1 MELQIFGE
9 IDDLTE
15 QMCQIQEAQED
26 IELVINSPG
35 GSALEAFQLL
45 NIVEKCEHNVTARIE
60 VMAAS
65 AAAVIALGCPNVKI
79 TAKDIVMLHN
89 CWSVTV
95 GDANEHEQQM
105 QAMKAVDNALQLIV
119 TQYCSEEN
127 AQYIRSKMNEGE
139 LWLTGEQVAELF
151 DNVELVEIKSKIGNL
166 AAKGGLDTL
175 VARLHELQDKVAE
188 LEAQKE
194 EEPKETPEEEET
206 PEEPKEEEKQ
216 AYIVSEEL
224 KALLT
229 VELE

>member
-15 QMCQIQEAQED
+15 QMHQIQDAQED
-26 IELVINSPG
+26 VELVINSPG

-45 NIVEKCEHNVTARIE
+45 NVVEKSEHKVTARIE

-89 CWSVTV
+89 CWTIAC
-95 GDANEHEQQM
+95 GNANDMEQQV

-127 AQYIRSKMNEGE
+127 AQFIRSKMDEGE

-151 DNVELVEIKSKIGNL
+151 DNVELVETKSKVNAL
-166 AAKGGLDTL
+166 AAEGGLDTL
-175 VARLHELQDKVAE
+175 VSRLHALQDKVAE
-188 LEAQKE
+188 LEAL
-194 EEPKETPEEEET
+194 
-206 PEEPKEEEKQ
+206 KQ
-216 AYIVSEEL
+216 EGKKAYVVSEEL

>member
-1 MELQIFGE
+1 MELEIFGE

-15 QMCQIQEAQED
+15 QMCQIQDAQED
-26 IELVINSPG
+26 VELVINSPG

-45 NIVEKCEHNVTARIE
+45 NVVEKSEHNVTARIE

-79 TAKDIVMLHN
+79 TKKDIVMLHN
-89 CWSVTV
+89 CWTIAI
-95 GDANEHEQQM
+95 GNANDMEQQV

-127 AQYIRSKMNEGE
+127 AQFIRSKMDEGE

-151 DNVELVEIKSKIGNL
+151 DNVELVESKSKVNAL
-166 AAKGGLDTL
+166 AAEGGLDTL
-175 VARLHELQDKVAE
+175 VSRLHALQDKVAE
-188 LEAQKE
+188 LEALKQ
-194 EEPKETPEEEET
+194 
-206 PEEPKEEEKQ
+206 EEEKEEDPEEKQ
-216 AYIVSEEL
+216 EQEDKKAYIVSDEL

-229 VELE
+229 TELE

>member
-9 IDDLTE
+9 IYDLTE
-15 QMCQIQEAQED
+15 QMHQIQDAQED
-26 IELVINSPG
+26 VELVINSPG

-45 NIVEKCEHNVTARIE
+45 NVVEKSEHKVTARIE
-60 VMAAS
+60 VIAAS

-89 CWSVTV
+89 CWTIAC
-95 GDANEHEQQM
+95 GNANDMEQQV

-127 AQYIRSKMNEGE
+127 AQYIRSKMDEGE

-151 DNVELVEIKSKIGNL
+151 DNVELVETKSKVGDL
-166 AAKGGLDTL
+166 AAEGGLDTL

-188 LEAQKE
+188 LEAL
-194 EEPKETPEEEET
+194 
-206 PEEPKEEEKQ
+206 KQ
-216 AYIVSEEL
+216 EGKKAYVVSEEL